1 MIKNISQDFLFKS
14 VAILIFPLA
23 ILSPVSVWILAI
35 IPAIFLVFIRK
46 NWNTFFNL
54 DIIEKLFILFILFSS
69 ISLIWSIEVKY
80 GFTVIASISIL
91 FLSFIIMKKS
101 TLKLHNEKIKRVLTT
116 SYLIVLYFTL
126 VDIFFALG
134 IKPWLGSIFDYLV
147 LDNAEKPTDYF
158 TYFTNFEKGS
168 LSGSYNRGL
177 AVINI
182 FFFIVAGCNYKNRF
196 LLLILYLSTFFIL
209 MVGENLSAFLSF
221 VFGSFVF
228 VLFYILKKWIFFP
241 LISVILF
248 YALCAPIIF
257 NKYDINTW
265 AVKEKALSSSIERL
279 HDLGYST
286 TKNLDYLLH
295 KGQYIRYRIEYKLL
309 HRFFIWSVS
318 SNKTMKKIILGHG
331 VSSSRKFGEKETVEF
346 KRITGDNIEKIY
358 YPSIPLHT
366 HNNTVQIW
374 LELGLVGIIL
384 FYSFFTFFWYK
395 ILFRYKLK
403 KFEYSLAS
411 GCLFSVFLINQTSY
425 GLWQSWWISAILL
438 CVIFFI
444 ILFKNEEKSETLV

>member
-1 MIKNISQDFLFKS
+1 
-14 VAILIFPLA
+14 
-23 ILSPVSVWILAI
+23 
-35 IPAIFLVFIRK
+35 
-46 NWNTFFNL
+46 
-54 DIIEKLFILFILFSS
+54 
-69 ISLIWSIEVKY
+69 
-80 GFTVIASISIL
+80 
-91 FLSFIIMKKS
+91 
-101 TLKLHNEKIKRVLTT
+101 
-116 SYLIVLYFTL
+116 
-126 VDIFFALG
+126 
-134 IKPWLGSIFDYLV
+134 
-147 LDNAEKPTDYF
+147 
-158 TYFTNFEKGS
+158 
-168 LSGSYNRGL
+168 
-177 AVINI
+177 
-182 FFFIVAGCNYKNRF
+182 
-196 LLLILYLSTFFIL
+196 
-209 MVGENLSAFLSF
+209 MVGENFSAFLAF
-221 VFGSFVF
+221 VLGSFAF
-228 VLFYILKKWIFFP
+228 VLFYILKKWTFFP
-241 LISVILF
+241 LIAVILF
-248 YALCAPIIF
+248 YAVCAPIIF

-346 KRITGDNIEKIY
+346 KRITGDDIEKIY

-403 KFEYSLAS
+403 KFEYSLVS
-411 GCLFSVFLINQTSY
+411 GCLFSVFLINQSSY

-438 CVIFFI
+438 CIIFFI